1 MTKVSTALIS
11 ISALIAT
18 AVGGALTAEAVR
30 SATPA
35 AVAELEREPLEQYRE
50 RRRRLA
56 GELGG
61 VVILFAAPATDLEE
75 FRQENNFYY
84 LTGFNEP
91 QAILMLDT
99 TGESLEEVLFIP
111 PRDPGEERW
120 TGVKLGPGPEAAEE
134 TGIAEV
140 ADIGD
145 FERRFGDAVDE
156 RETVFT
162 LTGQEASAERLRQA
176 APGLNLDDASGVIET
191 MRMRKSETEIDLI
204 EKAVAITLDAHR
216 AAVEAI
222 EPGAMEYQAEAAIEF
237 TFRWNGAQR
246 PAFPSIVGS
255 GPFSTVL
262 HYDKNERRMESGD
275 LVVVDIGA
283 EYGGYAA
290 DVTRTYPVD
299 GTFTP
304 RQREIYEIVLGA
316 QKAALDQVRP
326 GARLGGPDSIHTAAW
341 EYIDSRG
348 YGEYFIHGTSHYLG
362 LYVHDVGSTRAEL
375 EPNMVL
381 TVEPGIYIP
390 EENIGVRIEDD
401 VVVTED
407 GYRLLSD
414 FPREA
419 GEIEALI
426 SGIRAGISATTTAT
440 ETERQTTP

>member
-1 MTKVSTALIS
+1 
-11 ISALIAT
+11 
-18 AVGGALTAEAVR
+18 
-30 SATPA
+30 
-35 AVAELEREPLEQYRE
+35 
-50 RRRRLA
+50 
-56 GELGG
+56 
-61 VVILFAAPATDLEE
+61 
-75 FRQENNFYY
+75 
-84 LTGFNEP
+84 
-91 QAILMLDT
+91 
-99 TGESLEEVLFIP
+99 
-111 PRDPGEERW
+111 
-120 TGVKLGPGPEAAEE
+120 
-134 TGIAEV
+134 
-140 ADIGD
+140 
-145 FERRFGDAVDE
+145 
-156 RETVFT
+156 
-162 LTGQEASAERLRQA
+162 
-176 APGLNLDDASGVIET
+176 
-191 MRMRKSETEIDLI
+191 
-204 EKAVAITLDAHR
+204 
-216 AAVEAI
+216 
-222 EPGAMEYQAEAAIEF
+222 
-237 TFRWNGAQR
+237 
-246 PAFPSIVGS
+246 
-255 GPFSTVL
+255 
-262 HYDKNERRMESGD
+262 MESGD